1 MSFKPRLSFTNVL
14 AAAGVFVCLQCLL
27 ETRDSSSPHPAPTC
41 CSTHEDSS
49 LLLCDFRVKSLFS
62 RTSPIIITQL
72 KDVITLRT
80 GATGPV
86 QILNPL
92 AFLSDSNLYWVESPK
107 PLFSE
112 EEQASIWAG
121 QCPVCPPWHASPIC
135 EPARVVM
142 LLNHGS
148 EVQHKIAGP
157 LEDDHVTQRSIIEG
171 TVGMMRE
178 TQVSVLLWETG
189 IQHITGIAP
198 HPLPCTPWIKR
209 VMSQVVLFITGG
221 ESQ

>member
-1 MSFKPRLSFTNVL
+1 MGLFL
-14 AAAGVFVCLQCLL
+14 ARSGANLLFLAQGCQC
-27 ETRDSSSPHPAPTC
+27 C
-41 CSTHEDSS
+41 C

-62 RTSPIIITQL
+62 RTSPIIITHLQ
-72 KDVITLRT
+72 DVITLRT
-80 GATGPV
+80 GATGPA
-86 QILNPL
+86 QILSPL
-92 AFLSDSNLYWVESPK
+92 AFLSDSNLYGVESPK

-121 QCPVCPPWHASPIC
+121 QCPVCTPGHTSPIC
-135 EPARVVM
+135 QPARVVM

-148 EVQHKIAGP
+148 EVQHKITGP
-157 LEDDHVTQRSIIEG
+157 LEDDHVTQRSVIEG

-209 VMSQVVLFITGG
+209 VMSLVVLFITGG